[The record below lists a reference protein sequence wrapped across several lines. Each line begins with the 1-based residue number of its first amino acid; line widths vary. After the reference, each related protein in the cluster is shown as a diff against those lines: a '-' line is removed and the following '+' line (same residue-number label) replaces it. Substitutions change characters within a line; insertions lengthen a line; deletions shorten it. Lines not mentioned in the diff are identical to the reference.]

1 MSTKLVLLVRSS
13 MVYTSRN
20 FIKFCKLNHKFLTIQ
35 ISNRKSSV
43 FYEHVDISHP
53 KLRILFQ
60 NNVKVFTIFDLEMT
74 DK

>member
-1 MSTKLVLLVRSS
+1 MSAKLVLLVRSS
-13 MVYTSRN
+13 VLYTSRN

-43 FYEHVDISHP
+43 FYVDISHP
-53 KLRILFQ
+53 NLRILFR

>member
-1 MSTKLVLLVRSS
+1 MSAKLVLLVRSS
-13 MVYTSRN
+13 VLYTSRN

-43 FYEHVDISHP
+43 FYVDISHP
-53 KLRILFQ
+53 KLRILFR